1 MKDFR
6 YSTPATLGEAMAL
19 LEEEGTK
26 AFPLA
31 GGTDLLV
38 QMRRGR
44 AQPDHLVDLKAIPGI
59 RHVVEENSPMLKIG
73 ALSSLSS
80 LGKSLSTF
88 PTHRLIAEAAASI
101 GSVQVRNKGTLGGNL
116 CNASPSA
123 DMAPPLLVLDARV
136 VIDSP
141 RGRRTLPLQ
150 DFFQGPGKTVLA
162 RGEILR
168 EIQIPFPPAGA
179 GAVYLKLSRR
189 RGMDL
194 AIVGV
199 ACLLSLDPESR
210 VRRVHIA
217 LGAVAPTPIR
227 AAKAEEALLG
237 EKVSDR
243 LIEEVSRVAV
253 EESRPISDLR
263 ASAEYRREMIRVLV
277 RRSLEISGERA
288 QTFVTRGNR

>member
-6 YSTPATLGEAMAL
+6 YSTPATLSEAMAL
-19 LEEEGTK
+19 LEEKWGK

-44 AQPDHLVDLKAIPGI
+44 AQPEHLVDLKAIPGI
-59 RHVVEENSPMLKIG
+59 RYVVEENASRVKIG

-80 LGKSLSTF
+80 LEKSLYKS
-88 PTHRLIAEAAASI
+88 PTHRLLAEAAASI

-123 DMAPPLLVLDARV
+123 DMAPPLLALDARV

-141 RGRRTLPLQ
+141 RGQRALPLQ
-150 DFFQGPGKTVLA
+150 DFFQGPGKTALA

-199 ACLLSLDPESR
+199 ACLLSLDSESCCQQ
-210 VRRVHIA
+210 VRIA

-227 AAKAEEALLG
+227 ATRAENALLG

-243 LIEEVSRVAV
+243 LIEQVSRIAV

-277 RRSLEISGERA
+277 QRSLELSRKRV
-288 QTFVTRGNR
+288 QTFVSRGNR